1 MIFATQ
7 WLLFDIRM
15 TFMGLKIANNG
26 TFVFLFW
33 LQGPYTS
40 FRCFLN
46 IYNVLLEYIIY
57 IEKTPKG
64 GIGPLYYSL
73 PFLPSLKQRLSSP
86 SFPRCPY
93 LTFLGIQ
100 AIVCTVYSIPHS
112 IYIHMTSVAIG

>member
-40 FRCFLN
+40 
-46 IYNVLLEYIIY
+46 IYMYPCNTLGACLIKWNDFQLEL
-57 IEKTPKG
+57 G
-64 GIGPLYYSL
+64 LYEQIL
-73 PFLPSLKQRLSSP
+73 ER
-86 SFPRCPY
+86 
-93 LTFLGIQ
+93 
-100 AIVCTVYSIPHS
+100 
-112 IYIHMTSVAIG
+112 